1 MSGNLPVGWAWATPT
16 DLASPERYSLSIGPF
31 GSSLKVSDYRDSGVP
46 LIFVRNIRSENFDDN
61 DPKFVSEDKATQLAA
76 HEVHPGDV
84 LITKMGDPPG
94 DSALYPISRPVGVV
108 TADCIRW
115 KIDPD
120 VGDAR
125 FIVYATRTPQIRE
138 QILDITRGVAQRKV
152 SLARFKS
159 IRYRLAPLNE
169 QHRIVAAIES
179 YLTRLDDAVATLER
193 VQRNLK
199 RYRAAVLKAA
209 VEGRLVPTEA
219 ELARAEGR
227 DYEPASVLLE
237 RILAERRRRWEEAEL
252 AKMKAKGK
260 SPKDDK
266 WKVKYVEP
274 VAPDTSEL
282 PDLPE
287 GWCWA
292 SMDQLG
298 VVSGGLTQNAKREL
312 LSTQIPFLR
321 VANVYS
327 NELRLDEIKTIGVS
341 AAEVDRVRL
350 VPGDLLIV
358 EGNGSIEQIGR
369 VALWDG
375 SIEPC
380 LHQNHLI
387 KVRFAPVGLGQWSLC
402 WLLAPS
408 GRVAIERAA
417 SSTSGLHTLSL
428 SKVQRLPV
436 PLAPLAEQSRVTDE
450 VDRLLTVATAAAGD
464 MSRNA
469 HRASRL
475 RQSILKWAFEGRLV
489 DQDPNDEPAS
499 ALLDRIRA
507 EREAAPSTRRR
518 APSSRARG
526 TLTSPCPDQPST

>member
-219 ELARAEGR
+219 ELARA
-227 DYEPASVLLE
+227 P
-237 RILAERRRRWEEAEL
+237 
-252 AKMKAKGK
+252 
-260 SPKDDK
+260 
-266 WKVKYVEP
+266 
-274 VAPDTSEL
+274 
-282 PDLPE
+282 
-287 GWCWA
+287 
-292 SMDQLG
+292 
-298 VVSGGLTQNAKREL
+298 
-312 LSTQIPFLR
+312 
-321 VANVYS
+321 
-327 NELRLDEIKTIGVS
+327 
-341 AAEVDRVRL
+341 
-350 VPGDLLIV
+350 
-358 EGNGSIEQIGR
+358 
-369 VALWDG
+369 
-375 SIEPC
+375 
-380 LHQNHLI
+380 
-387 KVRFAPVGLGQWSLC
+387 
-402 WLLAPS
+402 
-408 GRVAIERAA
+408 RAA
-417 SSTSGLHTLSL
+417 TTSPHRSSSSA
-428 SKVQRLPV
+428 SSPN
-436 PLAPLAEQSRVTDE
+436 A
-450 VDRLLTVATAAAGD
+450 AAAG
-464 MSRNA
+464 R
-469 HRASRL
+469 
-475 RQSILKWAFEGRLV
+475 K
-489 DQDPNDEPAS
+489 
-499 ALLDRIRA
+499 
-507 EREAAPSTRRR
+507 PSWRR
-518 APSSRARG
+518 
-526 TLTSPCPDQPST
+526 